1 MEYTEKIIRQSQYWY
16 NDGLRKAQIKDI
28 SGAILSLRRSL
39 KYNHKNIDA
48 RNLLGLVYYERGEV
62 AEGLVEWI
70 ISKNLGTSDN
80 IAGYFIKE
88 VQKSTE
94 QLEAINEAVKSYNQ
108 SLAYCKQHSEDL
120 AVLQLKKAIEAHPS
134 FLKAYQLL
142 AMIYIHMGQSA
153 KARPL
158 IKEARKLDTTNDQTL
173 RLMHE
178 LSVQHDQKVKNKGER
193 GSEVVEYNLGND
205 TIIQP
210 KYTGVKRVSVKSA
223 FLNLILGVAAG
234 ALIVWFL
241 IVPAVQTAKNDST
254 NKQMVEY
261 GERIN
266 SLKSQ
271 ISAQTRALDQ
281 YRKNEK
287 DVVDNLETAA
297 GTAESYEKLMNASEQ
312 WKAGNY
318 SAENL
323 CQVLVGIKKD
333 SLLESGKTLYDRIT
347 ADVYPVAASTLY
359 NSGNE
364 SFDVANYE
372 TAIHNYDL
380 VVRMYEDYDNGG
392 ALLNLGLSLLK
403 SGDKEQATPKFKRV
417 IELYPNTE
425 KAKQAQTG
433 LDIISGGEESVD
445 NLKRAGEMIQTTDV
459 PDDSYNNYDTGAG
472 YDDGSYDDPVYD
484 DGSYD
489 SYTEE

>member
-16 NDGLRKAQIKDI
+16 NDGLKKAQIKDI

-39 KYNHKNIDA
+39 KYNHKNIEA

-88 VQKSTE
+88 VQKSAE
-94 QLEAINEAVKSYNQ
+94 QLEAINEAVKCYNQ
-108 SLAYCKQHSEDL
+108 SLTFCRQGSEDM
-120 AVLQLKKAIEAHPS
+120 AILQLKKALDVHPS

-142 AMIYIHMGQSA
+142 ALIYIHKGQCS

-158 IKEARKLDTTNDQTL
+158 IKEARKLDTTNVQTL

-178 LSVQHDQKVKNKGER
+178 LSVKHEQKNRSKEEK

-210 KYTGVKRVSVKSA
+210 KYTGVKKVSVKSA
-223 FLNLILGVAAG
+223 FLNLIFGVVAG

-241 IVPAVQTAKNDST
+241 IVPAVQTFKNDRS
-254 NKQMVEY
+254 NKQMIGY
-261 GERIN
+261 GEQIN

-287 DVVDNLETAA
+287 DVVENLETAA
-297 GTAESYEKLMNASEQ
+297 GTAESYEKLMTANDQ

-318 SAENL
+318 AAENL
-323 CQVLVGIKKD
+323 AQVLLGIKKD
-333 SLLESGKTLYDRIT
+333 SLQDTGKTLYDRI
-347 ADVYPVAASTLY
+347 ASDVFPVASSTLY
-359 NSGNE
+359 SSGNE
-364 SFDVANYE
+364 SYDAANYD
-372 TAIHNYDL
+372 TAIRNYNL
-380 VVRMYEDYDNGG
+380 TVKMYEDYDNGG
-392 ALLNLGLSLLK
+392 ALLNLGLALLK
-403 SGDKEQATPKFKRV
+403 SGDKEQATTKFKRV
-417 IELYPNTE
+417 IELYPNTD
-425 KAKQAQTG
+425 KAKQAQAG
-433 LDIISGGEESVD
+433 LDFISSGKGAIED
-445 NLKRAGEMIQTTDV
+445 LKRAGEVIQSQESWTQNDE
-459 PDDSYNNYDTGAG
+459 NYDEEGM
-472 YDDGSYDDPVYD
+472 
-484 DGSYD
+484 
-489 SYTEE
+489 YTEEGVQTTEYEDGNYNSSIEE

>member
-16 NDGLRKAQIKDI
+16 NEGLRKAQIKDI

-39 KYNHKNIDA
+39 KYNHKNIEA

-88 VQKSTE
+88 VQKSSE
-94 QLEAINEAVKSYNQ
+94 KLEAINDAVKCYNQ
-108 SLAYCKQHSEDL
+108 SLTFCRQQSEDM
-120 AVLQLKKAIEAHPS
+120 AILQLKKALEVHPS

-142 AMIYIHMGQSA
+142 AMIYIHKGQCS

-158 IKEARKLDTTNDQTL
+158 IKEARKLDTTNVQTL

-178 LSVQHDQKVKNKGER
+178 LSVQHEQKMKNKEER

-210 KYTGVKRVSVKSA
+210 KYAGVKRVSVKSA
-223 FLNLILGVAAG
+223 FLNLIFGVVAG

-241 IVPAVQTAKNDST
+241 IVPAVQTVKNDHA
-254 NKQMVEY
+254 NKQMIQY
-261 GERIN
+261 GEQIN

-297 GTAESYEKLMNASEQ
+297 GTAESYEKLMTANDQ
-312 WKAGNY
+312 WKTGNY

-323 CQVLVGIKKD
+323 CQVLLGIKKD
-333 SLLESGKTLYDRIT
+333 SLQDTGKTLYDRM
-347 ADVYPVAASTLY
+347 ASDVFPVAASTLY
-359 NSGNE
+359 SSGNE
-364 SFDVANYE
+364 SYDVANYE
-372 TAIHNYDL
+372 TAIRNYNL
-380 VVRMYEDYDNGG
+380 VVQMYEDYDNGG
-392 ALLNLGLSLLK
+392 ALLNLGLSYLK
-403 SGDKEQATPKFKRV
+403 SGNKEQATTKFKRL
-417 IELYPNTE
+417 IELYPNTD
-425 KAKQAQTG
+425 KAKQAQAG
-433 LDIISGGEESVD
+433 LDVISGGKGNIED
-445 NLKRAGEMIQTTDV
+445 LKRAGETVQIQEPQVDNYESYDAEAGYTDEGS
-459 PDDSYNNYDTGAG
+459 DMTGYDNGNYDN
-472 YDDGSYDDPVYD
+472 
-484 DGSYD
+484 
-489 SYTEE
+489 YTEE